1 MTTLAKPDSAFETKG
16 AVSAAPGAILI
27 LAVAVVCYAGA
38 PVLNSVP
45 FFGKYLPLAD
55 FILAILLGILIKNTI
70 GVADVFKPGL
80 QYSTILYKTG
90 IVVMGT
96 KYSLASLASTGSKAL
111 LLIVVFLF
119 TSTMVI
125 WFLARRFN
133 IPATLSAL
141 LAAGMS
147 VCGVSVTVALAPA
160 IKAKNE
166 EIAYTVSVVLMFGLV
181 SLLIFPAI
189 GQFFELTADQFG
201 AFAGIGIVNSA
212 QVIAAGLAYSPEAG
226 AVAGIYNIGRV
237 LFLPFIVLALT
248 LMVIN
253 SEGGNTAS
261 VNRWQ
266 MIKEKFPFF
275 VLAFLVVVGVNT
287 AGMIDAETV
296 QVSHQFMEWCFL
308 LGFASIGLSTSL
320 GDLKAAG
327 PSGVVLGF
335 SIAVVKAGL
344 ALAAA
349 IVFL

>member
-1 MTTLAKPDSAFETKG
+1 MSTSENKNSFA
-16 AVSAAPGAILI
+16 AAPGAMLI
-27 LAVAVVCYAGA
+27 LAVAIICYAGA
-38 PVLNSVP
+38 PVLNSIY

-55 FILAILLGILIKNTI
+55 FILAILLGIFIKNTI
-70 GVADVFKPGL
+70 GVPTVFQPGL
-80 QYSTILYKTG
+80 KYSTILYKTG

-96 KYSLASLASTGSKAL
+96 KYSLASLATTGSKAII
-111 LLIVVFLF
+111 LIVIFLF

-125 WFLARRFN
+125 WFLARKFK
-133 IPATLSAL
+133 IPSTLAAL

-147 VCGVSVTVALAPA
+147 VCGVSITVALAPA

-166 EIAYTVSVVLMFGLV
+166 EIAYTVSVVLMFGLM

-189 GQFFELTADQFG
+189 GQHFNLTAEEFG

-237 LFLPFIVLALT
+237 LFLPIIVLILT
-248 LMVIN
+248 LMVIS
-253 SEGGNTAS
+253 SEGGDTAS
-261 VNRWQ
+261 VNRWEL
-266 MIKEKFPFF
+266 IKEKFPFF

-287 AGMIDAETV
+287 AGFIDEPTV
-296 QVSHQFMEWCFL
+296 KVSHLFMEWCFL
-308 LGFASIGLSTSL
+308 LGFASIGLTTSL

-327 PSGVVLGF
+327 ASGIILGM
-335 SIAVVKAGL
+335 SIATIKAAL